1 MFDYFFFNYS
11 SRIQGED
18 SLSKL
23 TKFGHSHFERG
34 FMELDK
40 QIFSIFL
47 AIEVLNYYIILIV
60 YLLVLRLSQVKDG
73 LQLKKKNIFFVHLLV
88 QSLLSEDC

>member
-1 MFDYFFFNYS
+1 MFDYFFSNYYC
-11 SRIQGED
+11 RIQGED

-47 AIEVLNYYIILIV
+47 AIEVLNY
-60 YLLVLRLSQVKDG
+60 LL
-73 LQLKKKNIFFVHLLV
+73 
-88 QSLLSEDC
+88 